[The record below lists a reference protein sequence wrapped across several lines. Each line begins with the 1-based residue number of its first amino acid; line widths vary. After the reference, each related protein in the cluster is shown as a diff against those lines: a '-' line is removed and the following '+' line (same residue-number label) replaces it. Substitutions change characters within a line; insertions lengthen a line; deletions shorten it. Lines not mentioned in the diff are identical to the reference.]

1 MAAGRRPGRRRDEQD
16 RTHLDIRKHR
26 GEGSPVTDDSAAART
41 SSTATWIEEHTPS
54 RGALPARAWLRSDAP
69 RVDLNGSWRFRL
81 SPRADVPLDATGPGF
96 DDSAWDRI
104 TVPGHWQL
112 QGHGSPAYT
121 NVTYPFPLEPPFVPA
136 ENPTGDYRRTFGLP
150 SGEGRVVLRFE
161 GVDSAFSVHV
171 DGTEV
176 GRSVGSRLPVEFD
189 VTDALAA
196 GEEHQLAVRVHQW
209 SSGSYLEDQDMW
221 WLSGIFRDVAL
232 LRRPA
237 GGVDD
242 VFCHAGFADGAGT
255 LRVDVATR
263 DGAAAR
269 VLVPELGLDL
279 AAGEE
284 AAVPGAQPWSA
295 EVPRLYDAEVVTG
308 TERIALRIGFR
319 TVAIVDGV
327 FTVNGL
333 PVTLHGV
340 NRHEAHPDR
349 GRSVTRQD
357 MLDDVL
363 LMKRHNVDAV
373 RTSHYPPHPEFLEL
387 CDEFGL
393 WVVDECD
400 LETHGFF
407 FVDWRDNP
415 SDDPRWADAMVDRM
429 RRTVERDKNHPSIV
443 LWSLGNESGTGQ
455 NLAAMARWT
464 RERDGSRPIH
474 YEHDWSCPDVDVYS
488 RMYADH
494 AETAAIATR
503 TEEPLADAE
512 ADARRRAMPFVQ
524 CEYAHAMGVGPGGL
538 EEYQEIFDSS
548 ERCMGGFVWEWIDHG
563 LRQRDEVGRQRFA
576 YGGDFGEDV
585 HDGNFV
591 ADGLVFPDRA
601 PSPGL
606 LDYAAVVAPARF
618 SVEDTAAGRLR
629 LTNRYNVVSLEH
641 LELVA
646 TVEDGGELRATA
658 SWAAP
663 ALAPGE
669 SVLLDVPA
677 ELLELGPAAT
687 ERWLTVRA
695 VLSAG
700 TRWASAG
707 HVVGTGQVQL
717 DAGPAQEPAADGPA
731 RTAPR
736 REQGD
741 LLVGPARLDARTGD
755 LLALGD
761 LAVGEARLDLWRAP
775 TDNDAGMHGDPLA
788 GPWRELRLDRLRHRT
803 TAVEVTGDAV
813 VVRSRVAPP
822 GTDLGWVTTYRWSA
836 VEGGVRVDVDVVP
849 EGEMTVPLPRLG
861 LRLRLPRHLADVTW
875 FGRGPGEAYAD
886 TGYGTRVGRFT
897 ASVDALQTPYVFPQ
911 ENGQRADVRWAELTG
926 AGPGLRVEGLPTTG
940 LTARRW
946 STAQLDAAR
955 HTVELS
961 DEGSVWV
968 HLDAA
973 QQGIGTGSCGPGAL
987 PQYRLASAPTSFGVV
1002 LRPLGA
1008 TGDATGDGAPARD
1021 WQTET
1026 HG

>member
-1 MAAGRRPGRRRDEQD
+1 
-16 RTHLDIRKHR
+16 
-26 GEGSPVTDDSAAART
+26 VTDDTAAAR
-41 SSTATWIEEHTPS
+41 SSSPTTASASSWFEDRTPS
-54 RGALPARAWLRSDAP
+54 LGALPARAWLRTDAP

-81 SPRADVPLDATGPGF
+81 SPRADVPLDATAPGF

-104 TVPGHWQL
+104 GVPGHWQL

-121 NVTYPFPLEPPFVPA
+121 NVTYPFPLEPPFVPD
-136 ENPTGDYRRTFGLP
+136 ENPTGDYRRTFAVP
-150 SGEGRVVLRFE
+150 AGEGRVVLRFE
-161 GVDSAFSVHV
+161 GVDSAFAVHV

-196 GEEHQLAVRVHQW
+196 GDVHQLAVRVHQW

-221 WLSGIFRDVAL
+221 WLSGIFRDVTL

-237 GGVDD
+237 GGIDD
-242 VFCHAGFADGAGT
+242 VFCHAGFADGTGT
-255 LRVDVATR
+255 LRVDVETR
-263 DGAAAR
+263 DGATAR

-284 AAVPGAQPWSA
+284 AEVAVEPWSA
-295 EVPRLYDAEVVTG
+295 EVPRLYDAEVVTDS
-308 TERIALRIGFR
+308 ERVALRVGFR

-455 NLAAMARWT
+455 NLAAMARWA
-464 RERDGSRPIH
+464 RGRDASRPIH

-503 TEEPLADAE
+503 TEEPLPDAE

-538 EEYQEIFDSS
+538 KEYQDIFDSS

-591 ADGLVFPDRA
+591 ADGLVFPDRT

-618 SVEDTAAGRLR
+618 GVEEAPDGARLR

-641 LELVA
+641 LVLVG
-646 TVEDGGELRATA
+646 TVEDAGELRATA

-669 SVLLDVPA
+669 SALLDVPA
-677 ELLELGPAAT
+677 ELLEPGPAAA

-695 VLSAG
+695 VLTAD
-700 TRWASAG
+700 TRWAAAG
-707 HVVGTGQVQL
+707 HVVATGQVQL
-717 DAGPAQEPAADGPA
+717 DAGPATGSATASATGAARPAPA
-731 RTAPR
+731 GTAPR
-736 REQGD
+736 RVGGD
-741 LLVGPARLDARTGD
+741 LHVGPARFDARTGD

-803 TAVEVTGDAV
+803 TGVEVTDDAV

-822 GTDLGWVTTYRWSA
+822 GTDVAWATTYRWSA
-836 VEGGVRVDVDVVP
+836 VDGGVRVDVDVVP
-849 EGEMTVPLPRLG
+849 EGEVAVPLPRLG
-861 LRLRLPRHLADVTW
+861 LRLRLPRHLAAVTW

-886 TGYGTRVGRFT
+886 TGYGTRVGRFSS
-897 ASVDALQTPYVFPQ
+897 SVDGLQTPYVFPQ

-955 HTVELS
+955 HTVELT
-961 DEGSVWV
+961 DEGSVWL

-987 PQYRLASAPTSFGVV
+987 PQYRLPSVATSFGVV
-1002 LRPLGA
+1002 LRAL
-1008 TGDATGDGAPARD
+1008 GDATGDGAPARD